1 MCLTVGT
8 FGKNIEH
15 PGDEHVGS
23 YLILPMIKYLTTTHT
38 HTHTHTG
45 VGAAKKGALTFMV
58 GGTTDAF
65 ERAKPLLDCMGKNV
79 VHCGSHGSGQAV
91 KICNNML
98 LAVSMIGTSEAMQ
111 LGIR

>member
-1 MCLTVGT
+1 MTLKLDRPGLTH
-8 FGKNIEH
+8 FAN
-15 PGDEHVGS
+15 DETS
-23 YLILPMIKYLTTTHT
+23 PISLFPPHT
-38 HTHTHTG
+38 LG

-58 GGTTDAF
+58 GGTDDAF

-98 LAVSMIGTSEAMQ
+98 LAISMIGTSEAMQ

>member
-1 MCLTVGT
+1 MSLSDWLSICA
-8 FGKNIEH
+8 
-15 PGDEHVGS
+15 
-23 YLILPMIKYLTTTHT
+23 HT
-38 HTHTHTG
+38 HSG
-45 VGAAKKGALTFMV
+45 VGAAKKDALMFMV
-58 GGTTDAF
+58 GGTNDAF

-79 VHCGSHGSGQAV
+79 VYCGSHGSGQAV